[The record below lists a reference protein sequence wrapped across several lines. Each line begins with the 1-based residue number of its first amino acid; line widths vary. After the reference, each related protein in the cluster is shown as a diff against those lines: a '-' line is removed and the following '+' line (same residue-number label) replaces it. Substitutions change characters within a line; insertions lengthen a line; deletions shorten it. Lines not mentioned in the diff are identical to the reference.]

1 MISSHDRGK
10 AADIFLH
17 ETCHGCD
24 EHTMRPL
31 TFSGHDPTANGSGN
45 SGSPMKGNH
54 RRGGSRQK
62 CIVISSLALMI
73 IAFVWRVVKD
83 SNDGGSIRIVEGS
96 SSCTTSTVKGNQPNV
111 LTRKEGSRCKTH
123 EESRK
128 HGSRAYKT
136 GKSPSFV
143 QPMVYDQ
150 DPGGE
155 NYEWPRIAWVMS
167 FPNSGTSFTMRLV
180 QRMSNI
186 TGASNYGM
194 ECDTDAK
201 GSNYPVYKRSPDGPF
216 FSQLR
221 KRRMPTRYIPTKTH
235 CGGYTTNSGPEKYIH
250 TARSFMV
257 QCLTGNRL
265 TPEFDEDGNVISARG
280 KALYQV
286 EKHHTHY
293 DPSLVQRAVHVVRD
307 PFDNIVSRF
316 HLEQNVHKKK
326 NDEEWLTKYPSTP
339 QGFQDWCKAMDD
351 KVQEEEKESR
361 FLDDALLKLFEG
373 VPCHSE
379 FYRYTQWHSLALA
392 ATNKMKIPALILHYE
407 RFEDDFDNMYEE
419 LFSFLELPRD
429 GLMTEFVTG
438 KKYQDYFDTD
448 QRRKAMALVEE
459 LSDAEVWQILQRYD
473 V

>member
-1 MISSHDRGK
+1 MK
-10 AADIFLH
+10 
-17 ETCHGCD
+17 
-24 EHTMRPL
+24 PL
-31 TFSGHDPTANGSGN
+31 TFSSHDPTGDGSGGNGS
-45 SGSPMKGNH
+45 PIKGNH
-54 RRGGSRQK
+54 RRGGSRRQK
-62 CIVISSLALMI
+62 CIVVSSLALMI
-73 IAFVWRVVKD
+73 IAFAWRVAKD
-83 SNDGGSIRIVEGS
+83 NNDGAAINSSSVGGS
-96 SSCTTSTVKGNQPNV
+96 SSASRTSAKASNPNV
-111 LTRKEGSRCKTH
+111 FTDKHTDCTKP
-123 EESRK
+123 EESRI
-128 HGSRAYKT
+128 HGGGGGGGGGSSRAYKT
-136 GKSPSFV
+136 GKSPTFV
-143 QPMVYDQ
+143 QPMTYDQ

-155 NYEWPRIAWVMS
+155 DYEWPRIAWVMS

-186 TGASNYGM
+186 TGASSYGM
-194 ECDTDAK
+194 ECDTDQK
-201 GSNYPVYKRSPDGPF
+201 GANYPVYKRSPDGPF
-216 FSQLR
+216 FSQLK

-250 TARSFMV
+250 TARSFMM

-286 EKHHTHY
+286 EKHRTHY

-326 NDEEWLTKYPSTP
+326 NDAEWLTKYPSTP
-339 QGFQDWCKAMDD
+339 KGFQGWCKAMDD
-351 KVQEEEKESR
+351 KVREEEKNSR
-361 FLDDALLKLFEG
+361 FIDDSLLDMFEG

-392 ATNKMKIPALILHYE
+392 ATNKMAIPALILHYE

-429 GLMTEFVTG
+429 GQMTEFVTG
-438 KKYQDYFDTD
+438 KKYQDYFDTE

-459 LSDAEVWQILQRYD
+459 LSDDSEVWQILQRYNIYSKKAYM
-473 V
+473 

>member
-1 MISSHDRGK
+1 
-10 AADIFLH
+10 
-17 ETCHGCD
+17 
-24 EHTMRPL
+24 MRPL
-31 TFSGHDPTANGSGN
+31 TFSSHDPTANGSG
-45 SGSPMKGNH
+45 SPIKGNH
-54 RRGGSRQK
+54 RRGGGRQK
-62 CIVISSLALMI
+62 CVIISSLALMI
-73 IAFVWRVVKD
+73 MAFAWRVVKD
-83 SNDGGSIRIVEGS
+83 SNDGAAAIGIVEGGS
-96 SSCTTSTVKGNQPNV
+96 SSKSATSSSVKVNKPNVFTGKEDVDCTTTPK
-111 LTRKEGSRCKTH
+111 
-123 EESRK
+123 ESRIIQSSSS
-128 HGSRAYKT
+128 SRAYKT

-143 QPMVYDQ
+143 QPMTYDQ
-150 DPGGE
+150 DPGGKD
-155 NYEWPRIAWVMS
+155 YEWPRIAWVMS

-194 ECDTDAK
+194 ECDTDSQ

-216 FSQLR
+216 FSQLK

-235 CGGYTTNSGPEKYIH
+235 CGGYTTNSGPDKYIH
-250 TARSFMV
+250 TARSFMM

-351 KVQEEEKESR
+351 KVHEEEKESR
-361 FLDDALLKLFEG
+361 FLDDVLLKAFEG

-429 GLMTEFVTG
+429 GQMTEFVTG
-438 KKYQDYFDTD
+438 KKYQDYFDTT
-448 QRRKAMALVEE
+448 QRRRAMALVEE
-459 LSDAEVWQILQRYD
+459 LSDSEVWHILQRYD
-473 V
+473 VYSKES